1 MANSQ
6 IATIRVR
13 RLASELV
20 RFREQKRLSIKDVAQ
35 ATGVNEVTLRRIEA
49 RQARPQRRTLIALLD
64 AYSVRGDEREKIIT
78 LARGAQEQ
86 GWIRP
91 YDSEL
96 PDEYNAYIQ
105 FESEA
110 SELKSYQSLFIPG
123 LLQTEDYARAV
134 ITGTLP
140 TAPSSEV
147 ELRVRARMERQA
159 ILKREKPVRLRVA
172 VDEAALRR
180 LVGGAD
186 VMRAQLD
193 HLARMSAEPHIRV
206 QVIPFTAGAH
216 PGMPG
221 SFVLMNFTQSAEP
234 EIIWVDSHVGDLF
247 LEKPVEISRLTTAFD
262 ELSAQACSPAE
273 SLAMIATLRDRL
285 GNVDGGG

>member
-1 MANSQ
+1 MAKSQ

-20 RFREQKRLSIKDVAQ
+20 RFRERKRLSIKAVAD

-49 RQARPQRRTLIALLD
+49 RQARPQKRTLIALLD
-64 AYSVRGDEREKIIT
+64 AYAVRGDEREKIVA

-91 YDSEL
+91 YDAEL
-96 PDEYNAYIQ
+96 PDEYNAFIQ

-110 SELKSYQSLFIPG
+110 SELKKYESLFVPG

-134 ITGTLP
+134 IGGTLR

-147 ELRVRARMERQA
+147 ELRVRARMERQS
-159 ILKREKPVRLRVA
+159 ILTREEPVSLRVA
-172 VDEAALRR
+172 MDEAALRR

-193 HLARMSAEPHIRV
+193 HLAKMSMEPHIQV
-206 QVIPFTAGAH
+206 QVIPFTAGVH

-221 SFVLMNFTQSAEP
+221 SFVLMNFARSAEP
-234 EIIWVDSHVGDLF
+234 EIVWVDSHVGDMF
-247 LEKPVEISRLTTAFD
+247 LEKPMQIARLTTAFD
-262 ELSAQACSPAE
+262 ELIAQASSPAE
-273 SLAMIATLRDRL
+273 SLAMITTLRDRL
-285 GNVDGGG
+285 GISGGTG